1 MVQMRLEVCGSQP
14 DEAEPASRPRLRM
27 IKAFLEKH
35 LASMQVSNDLF
46 QALVFVLER
55 FHLRNLRTRKTSKRL
70 APEITTL
77 IRNPSFATRTYSLQT
92 IVQININ
99 LAQLLHIFS
108 SK

>member
-1 MVQMRLEVCGSQP
+1 MWLEVCGSQP

-55 FHLRNLRTRKTSKRL
+55 FHLRNLRTREISKLL
-70 APEITTL
+70 APITITL
-77 IRNPSFATRTYSLQT
+77 IRNPRFATRTHNIQT
-92 IVQININ
+92 IVQLNIN
-99 LAQLLHIFS
+99 LA
-108 SK
+108 